1 MTASGGAQQP
11 GEDIRDADLDGDDG
25 FDEDDDLE
33 DDDEFDD
40 DEDDEDDDEL
50 EDEDEDE
57 LEEEDEDADELE
69 DEDDEDADGDF
80 DEDEFDEDDEDED
93 GVDDQ
98 YEPGDVNAVDSAPYE
113 VGDVNTIAT
122 PAPRGAEAP
131 SSARG
136 EMPVTVLEYLAR
148 AMTDDPDAVVIR
160 REERRGS
167 TILRLH
173 VAPRD
178 MGRVIGR
185 RGRTAQAIRTLV
197 GVAGAREGTQTVVD
211 IVDD

>member
-1 MTASGGAQQP
+1 MSSAEGPKDGVDGVLDEE
-11 GEDIRDADLDGDDG
+11 GEDFED
-25 FDEDDDLE
+25 FDEDEDEDFDVDDE
-33 DDDEFDD
+33 DDEDDEDEDDEDDESEDFDDDEDESEDFDD
-40 DEDDEDDDEL
+40 DEDDEDF
-50 EDEDEDE
+50 
-57 LEEEDEDADELE
+57 A
-69 DEDDEDADGDF
+69 EDDE
-80 DEDEFDEDDEDED
+80 
-93 GVDDQ
+93 
-98 YEPGDVNAVDSAPYE
+98 YEPGDVNAVDAVPYE
-113 VGDVNTIAT
+113 AGDVNTIPGVVGRT
-122 PAPRGAEAP
+122 PETDGTKRGA
-131 SSARG
+131 
-136 EMPVTVLEYLAR
+136 MPIAVLDYLAR

-197 GVAGAREGTQTVVD
+197 AAAGARDGEQTVVD

>member
-1 MTASGGAQQP
+1 MSSVEGPNDGVDGVLDEE
-11 GEDIRDADLDGDDG
+11 GEDFED
-25 FDEDDDLE
+25 FDEDDDE
-33 DDDEFDD
+33 DFDVD
-40 DEDDEDDDEL
+40 DEDDEDD
-50 EDEDEDE
+50 EDESEDFDDDEDG
-57 LEEEDEDADELE
+57 EDFG
-69 DEDDEDADGDF
+69 EDDEDFA
-80 DEDEFDEDDEDED
+80 EDDE
-93 GVDDQ
+93 
-98 YEPGDVNAVDSAPYE
+98 YEPGDVNAVDAVPYE
-113 VGDVNTIAT
+113 AGDVNTIPGVVGRT
-122 PAPRGAEAP
+122 PETDGTKRGA
-131 SSARG
+131 
-136 EMPVTVLEYLAR
+136 MPIAVLDYLAR

-197 GVAGAREGTQTVVD
+197 AAAGARDGEQTVVD